1 MGYLEYYKNN
11 VLIYLNTNKTATE
24 IKKNVTYLFAC
35 IIYSDP
41 CVNLTLYDTDSM
53 TPLSRNTILY
63 NDFTSINNNN
73 ISINNTYMFYSYDW
87 LNKICFSEIAV
98 FFQLKDNDK
107 TFDNTR
113 SITCAASSLTPRVNL
128 TGSTNANVIVI
139 KSTSKI

>member
-41 CVNLTLYDTDSM
+41 CVNLTLVDTDSM

-63 NDFTSINNNN
+63 NDFTTINNKN
-73 ISINNTYMFYSYDW
+73 ISINNT
-87 LNKICFSEIAV
+87 
-98 FFQLKDNDK
+98 
-107 TFDNTR
+107 
-113 SITCAASSLTPRVNL
+113 
-128 TGSTNANVIVI
+128 
-139 KSTSKI
+139 